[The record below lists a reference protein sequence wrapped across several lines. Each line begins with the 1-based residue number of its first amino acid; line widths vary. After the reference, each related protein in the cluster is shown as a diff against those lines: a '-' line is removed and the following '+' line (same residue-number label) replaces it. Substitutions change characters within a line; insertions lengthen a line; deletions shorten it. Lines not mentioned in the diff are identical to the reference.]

1 MREPQKCACTAKSLT
16 HHRVFLCGAQ
26 CCNRMTILE
35 MVKTKTAKASSPKV
49 SPKVPPNAPKAGPK
63 GPKAPKSPKTGTGSS
78 SSPAAG
84 GGRRQRRRASTPPPA
99 SSQTGN
105 SEEALFTRFV
115 HAYQRGE
122 AYAHRTLTAAQARQE
137 AAALWTTKAAAER
150 LRAAA
155 EEDED

>member
-1 MREPQKCACTAKSLT
+1 
-16 HHRVFLCGAQ
+16 LCGAQ
-26 CCNRMTILE
+26 CCNRMATLE
-35 MVKTKTAKASSPKV
+35 MVKTKTATKAAAK
-49 SPKVPPNAPKAGPK
+49 APKAPRAPSK
-63 GPKAPKSPKTGTGSS
+63 GPKAQKALKAPKGGAGSS
-78 SSPAAG
+78 PSPTAG
-84 GGRRQRRRASTPPPA
+84 GGRRQQRRRASTPPPA

-137 AAALWTTKAAAER
+137 AAALWTTKAQAER